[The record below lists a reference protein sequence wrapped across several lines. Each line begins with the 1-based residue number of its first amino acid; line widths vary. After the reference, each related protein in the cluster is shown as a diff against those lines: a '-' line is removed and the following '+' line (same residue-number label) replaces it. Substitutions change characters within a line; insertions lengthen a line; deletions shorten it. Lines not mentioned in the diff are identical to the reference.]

1 MHNNT
6 QRPDAAAASARLLP
20 RGDSTFPALPAR
32 NP

>member
-6 QRPDAAAASARLLP
+6 QRPDAAAAFARLLP